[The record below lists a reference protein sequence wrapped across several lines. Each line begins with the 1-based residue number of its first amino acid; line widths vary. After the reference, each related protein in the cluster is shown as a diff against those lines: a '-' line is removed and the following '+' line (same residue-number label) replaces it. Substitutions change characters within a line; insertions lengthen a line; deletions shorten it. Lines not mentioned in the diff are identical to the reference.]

1 MSFDI
6 ILPFLRPIAALIQDP
21 TVSEVM
27 VNPSGRVFIER
38 AGLLEEVA
46 DVAVDERHLKVAV
59 KNIARAL
66 GEDISEERP
75 ILDSRLPDGSR
86 VAAVFPPCSI
96 GGTTLTI
103 RKFQTR
109 FFTAEELVRSGT
121 MPSSVLVRLR
131 ATIARRHNILISGG
145 TSTGKKTLLN
155 ALAAFLPP
163 TERVVVIEDT
173 AELQI
178 VRPTSSGSRRDGSSR
193 ICRQSRFGTCC
204 GPRFGAARSR
214 GARRG
219 ARRGGVRPAPGA
231 QHRACRDAVH
241 HSRELG
247 RAGARAPGVLC
258 GSERGRCARIRP
270 SASRSATPF
279 RCAASAAREGQQA
292 RHRAAPRSA
301 LRLGAGPLRDGP
313 AVCRWRRAPG
323 NGRRCG
329 SRPRGQPD
337 SRQVGGTLTRSD
349 EESYGSARA
358 RQGFARSA
366 RRCAALTRPA
376 RFRVRA
382 LIGAVRDS
390 GDGRHHGRQGAHAA
404 YHRDDRSADAG
415 VRPAGDDST
424 IDAWHGGH
432 RHVR

>member
-21 TVSEVM
+21 TISEVM

-121 MPSSVLVRLR
+121 MPASVLVRLR
-131 ATIARRHNILISGG
+131 TAIARRHNILISGG
-145 TSTGKKTLLN
+145 TSTGKTTLLN
-155 ALAAFLPP
+155 ALAAFLP
-163 TERVVVIEDT
+163 TAERVVVIEDT

-178 VRPTSSGSRRDGSSR
+178 VRANVVRFEARREQPDLPAVTIRDAVRRRSTCSRRSTPGMPGRCPPFTRTRPSR
-193 ICRQSRFGTCC
+193 HSRAW
-204 GPRFGAARSR
+204 RHVSFGAASMC
-214 GARRG
+214 
-219 ARRGGVRPAPGA
+219 P
-231 QHRACRDAVH
+231 
-241 HSRELG
+241 
-247 RAGARAPGVLC
+247 
-258 GSERGRCARIRP
+258 IRP

-279 RCAASAAREGQQA
+279 RCCCICSA
-292 RHRAAPRSA
+292 
-301 LRLGAGPLRDGP
+301 
-313 AVCRWRRAPG
+313 
-323 NGRRCG
+323 
-329 SRPRGQPD
+329 
-337 SRQVGGTLTRSD
+337 
-349 EESYGSARA
+349 
-358 RQGFARSA
+358 
-366 RRCAALTRPA
+366 
-376 RFRVRA
+376 
-382 LIGAVRDS
+382 
-390 GDGRHHGRQGAHAA
+390 
-404 YHRDDRSADAG
+404 
-415 VRPAGDDST
+415 
-424 IDAWHGGH
+424 
-432 RHVR
+432 